1 MSPPAPAAT
10 SATPSADIAAA
21 TQKRE
26 VGRSVP
32 SARPKSAAKIGMAP
46 RTSPIVEAVVRSSAN
61 TNESWLRKSSPAA
74 STRIA
79 RWRRETRS
87 VRST

>member
-1 MSPPAPAAT
+1 MSPPAPTAT

-61 TNESWLRKSSPAA
+61 TKETWLRKSSPAA